1 LEDVRLNKSDLV
13 KVVADAGELSN
24 AAAGRVL
31 DALLDSIVKSVTKGE
46 SVVLTGFGSFEAT
59 KRAARQGRNPQTGE
73 TIQIAAATLPRFK
86 PGKGFKD
93 AVNIKNAKKKK

>member
-1 LEDVRLNKSDLV
+1 MEDVRLNKSDLV

-59 KRAARQGRNPQTGE
+59 KRAERLGRNPQTGE
-73 TIQIAAATLPRFK
+73 TIKIAAATLPRFK

-93 AVNIKNAKKKK
+93 AVNVKNAKKKK

>member
-1 LEDVRLNKSDLV
+1 MNKSDLV

-31 DALLDSIVKSVTKGE
+31 DSLLDAIVKAVAADD
-46 SVVLTGFGSFEAT
+46 SVVLTGFGTFEAS
-59 KRAARQGRNPQTGE
+59 KRAERQGRNPQTGE
-73 TIQIAAATLPRFK
+73 AIKIAAATLPRFK

-93 AVNIKNAKKKK
+93 AVNVKKPAKKK

>member
-1 LEDVRLNKSDLV
+1 LNKSDLV

-31 DALLDSIVKSVTKGE
+31 DALLESIVKSVTKGE

>member
-1 LEDVRLNKSDLV
+1 MNKSDLV

-31 DALLDSIVKSVTKGE
+31 DALLESIVKSVTKGE

>member
-1 LEDVRLNKSDLV
+1 LNKSDIV

>member
-59 KRAARQGRNPQTGE
+59 KRAERLGRNPQTGE
-73 TIQIAAATLPRFK
+73 TIKIAAATLPRFK

-93 AVNIKNAKKKK
+93 AVNVKNAKKKK

>member
-1 LEDVRLNKSDLV
+1 LNKSDLV

-31 DALLDSIVKSVTKGE
+31 DALLESIVKSVTKGE

-93 AVNIKNAKKKK
+93 AVNVKNAKKKK

>member
-1 LEDVRLNKSDLV
+1 MNKSDLV

-31 DALLDSIVKSVTKGE
+31 DALLDAIVKSVAKDE
-46 SVVLTGFGSFEAT
+46 SVVLTGFGTFEAS
-59 KRAARQGRNPQTGE
+59 KRSERTGRNPQTGE
-73 TIQIAAATLPRFK
+73 TIKIAAATLPRFK

-93 AVNIKNAKKKK
+93 AVNVKKGAKKK

>member
-1 LEDVRLNKSDLV
+1 MEDVRLNKSDLV

-93 AVNIKNAKKKK
+93 AVNVKNAKKKK

>member
-1 LEDVRLNKSDLV
+1 MNKSDLV

>member
-1 LEDVRLNKSDLV
+1 LNKSDLV

>member
-1 LEDVRLNKSDLV
+1 MNKSDLV

-59 KRAARQGRNPQTGE
+59 KRAERLGRNPQTGE
-73 TIQIAAATLPRFK
+73 TIKIAAATLPRFK

-93 AVNIKNAKKKK
+93 AVNVKNAKKKK

>member
-1 LEDVRLNKSDLV
+1 LNKSDLV

-31 DALLDSIVKSVTKGE
+31 DALLESIVKSVTKGE

-93 AVNIKNAKKKK
+93 AVNIKNAKKKT

>member
-1 LEDVRLNKSDLV
+1 MNKSDLV
-13 KVVADAGELSN
+13 KIVADAGELSN

-31 DALLDSIVKSVTKGE
+31 DALLESIVKSVTKGE

>member
-1 LEDVRLNKSDLV
+1 MNKSDLV

-93 AVNIKNAKKKK
+93 AVNVKNAKKKK

>member
-1 LEDVRLNKSDLV
+1 LEEVRLNKSDLV

-31 DALLDSIVKSVTKGE
+31 DALLESIVKSVTKGE

-93 AVNIKNAKKKK
+93 AVNVKNAKKKK

>member
-1 LEDVRLNKSDLV
+1 MNKSDLV

-31 DALLDSIVKSVTKGE
+31 DALLDSIVKSVAKGD

-73 TIQIAAATLPRFK
+73 AIKIAAATLPRFK
-86 PGKGFKD
+86 AGKGFKES
-93 AVNIKNAKKKK
+93 VNAKKKK

>member
-1 LEDVRLNKSDLV
+1 LNKSDLV

-59 KRAARQGRNPQTGE
+59 KRAERLGRNPQTGE
-73 TIQIAAATLPRFK
+73 TIKIAAATLPRFK

-93 AVNIKNAKKKK
+93 AVNVKNAKKKK

>member
-1 LEDVRLNKSDLV
+1 MEDVRLNKSDLV

>member
-1 LEDVRLNKSDLV
+1 MNKSDIV

>member
-1 LEDVRLNKSDLV
+1 MNKSDLV

-31 DALLDSIVKSVTKGE
+31 DALLESIVKSVTKGE

-93 AVNIKNAKKKK
+93 AVNVKNAKKKK